1 MISTGVKMNTDASSS
16 DRIIKI
22 REVIAMT
29 GLSRSSI
36 YLQIKKG
43 TFPVQVKLST
53 RSSGWLWSEIN
64 GWLVS
69 RPRAS

>member
-1 MISTGVKMNTDASSS
+1 MNTNASSS

-69 RPRAS
+69 RPRGS

>member
-1 MISTGVKMNTDASSS
+1 MNTNASSN

-69 RPRAS
+69 RPRGS

>member
-1 MISTGVKMNTDASSS
+1 MDTNANAS
-16 DRIIKI
+16 DRIIRI
-22 REVIAMT
+22 REVSAMT

-36 YLQIKKG
+36 YLQIKNG

-64 GWLVS
+64 GRLVS
-69 RPRAS
+69 RPRGS

>member
-1 MISTGVKMNTDASSS
+1 MNTNASSN

-43 TFPVQVKLST
+43 IFPVQVKLST
-53 RSSGWLWSEIN
+53 RSSVWLWSEIN

-69 RPRAS
+69 RPRGS

>member
-1 MISTGVKMNTDASSS
+1 MNTNANAS

-22 REVIAMT
+22 REVTAMT

-43 TFPVQVKLST
+43 NFPMQVKLST

-64 GWLVS
+64 RWLVS
-69 RPRAS
+69 RPRGS

>member
-1 MISTGVKMNTDASSS
+1 MDTNASTS
-16 DRIIKI
+16 DRIIKL

-36 YLQIKKG
+36 YLLIKKG

-53 RSSGWLWSEIN
+53 RSSGWFLSEIN
-64 GWLVS
+64 SWVVS
-69 RPRAS
+69 RPRGSECGSSH

>member
-1 MISTGVKMNTDASSS
+1 MDTNANAS
-16 DRIIKI
+16 DRIIRI
-22 REVIAMT
+22 REVTAMT

-36 YLQIKKG
+36 YLQIKNG

-64 GWLVS
+64 GWLLS
-69 RPRAS
+69 RPRGS

>member
-1 MISTGVKMNTDASSS
+1 MNADASSS
-16 DRIIKI
+16 GRIIKI
-22 REVIAMT
+22 REVIAIT
-29 GLSRSSI
+29 CLPRSRI
-36 YLQIKKG
+36 YLQFKKG

-69 RPRAS
+69 RPQGA

>member
-1 MISTGVKMNTDASSS
+1 MDTNANAS
-16 DRIIKI
+16 DRIIRI
-22 REVIAMT
+22 REVTAIT

-64 GWLVS
+64 RWLVS